1 MVWFQGG
8 SKVSVTRASRTV
20 GIRWILSR
28 TSSTRISPIPQPGAV
43 RVICASTVRLPS
55 SFCLTSQAYTRPR
68 STMLIGI
75 SGS

>member
-1 MVWFQGG
+1 MLWFQGG
-8 SKVSVTRASRTV
+8 SKVSDTRASRTV

-28 TSSTRISPIPQPGAV
+28 TSSTRISPMPHPGAV
-43 RVICASTVRLPS
+43 RVIVTSTVRVPS
-55 SFCLTSQAYTRPR
+55 SFCVTSHAYTRPR